1 MFKIHVDHKGNRG
14 WEYLPAAAGTYVA
27 GQALTVASGKL
38 AAISAARTT
47 SPEYICMADGKFAAG
62 DLVPVIRVDKDLEL
76 ETSLSAAASSMVMGT
91 KLEIS
96 KNGLEVDAAA
106 EGTFE
111 VKEYAGTA
119 AGAAVIG
126 RFL

>member
-14 WEYLPAAAGTYVA
+14 WEYLPAAAGTYQA

-47 SPEYICMADGKFAAG
+47 TPEYICMADATVAAG
-62 DLVPVIRVDKDLEL
+62 DLVPVIRVDKDIEL

-91 KLEIS
+91 KLQIT
-96 KNGLEVDAAA
+96 KGGLQVDAAA
-106 EGTFE
+106 EGSFE
-111 VKEYAGTA
+111 VKSYEGTA

>member
-14 WEYLPAAAGTYVA
+14 WEYLPAAAGTYEA
-27 GQALTVASGKL
+27 GQALTVTSGKL

-47 SPEYICMADGKFAAG
+47 TPEYICMADATVAAG
-62 DLVPVIRVDKDLEL
+62 DLVPVIRVDKDIEL

-91 KLEIS
+91 KLQIT
-96 KNGLEVDAAA
+96 KGGLQVDAAA
-106 EGTFE
+106 EGSFE

>member
-38 AAISAARTT
+38 AAISAARAT
-47 SPEYICMADGKFAAG
+47 SPEYICMMDGTVAADT
-62 DLVPVIRVDKDLEL
+62 LIPVIRVDKDIEL
-76 ETSLSAAASSMVMGT
+76 ETSLSAAATAMVMGT
-91 KLEIS
+91 KLQIS
-96 KNGLEVDAAA
+96 KGGLQVDAAA

>member
-1 MFKIHVDHKGNRG
+1 MFKSHVDHNGSRG
-14 WEYLPAAAGTYVA
+14 WEYLPAAAGTYQA

-47 SPEYICMADGKFAAG
+47 TPEYICMADATVAAG
-62 DLVPVIRVDKDLEL
+62 DLVPVIRVDKDIEL

-91 KLEIS
+91 KLQIT
-96 KNGLEVDAAA
+96 KGGLQVDAAA
-106 EGTFE
+106 EGSFE
-111 VKEYAGTA
+111 VKSYEGTA